1 MSGSSKP
8 GRFKRWVL
16 AVCLA
21 ASFSFAA
28 PSLSRAASSSD
39 DSTPDHDARLDGYAQ
54 NMVLDAGGTA
64 STYVILVIMG
74 VLCLGVMFIKGK
86 RTHLD

>member
-1 MSGSSKP
+1 MSAPSNT
-8 GRFKRWVL
+8 GRFKRWTL

-28 PSLSRAASSSD
+28 PSLSRASSSSD

-54 NMVLDAGGTA
+54 PMVLDAGGTA
-64 STYVILVIMG
+64 LTYVLLVVLGVGSVG
-74 VLCLGVMFIKGK
+74 VLFIKGK